1 MFGVF
6 RRLKIGFGMA
16 RRSGRVLR
24 AHPNLL
30 VLPLLGGIAGIAFI
44 GTMFGALYAG
54 GILDSGGA
62 LLYVVLFVVYLIET
76 FVASFFAAALVA
88 ATRTAFRGGTP
99 TVGDSLRAAWD
110 HKLPL
115 LVWSVIAAVVGV
127 LIQAIESQD
136 NLVAEILAS
145 VFAVAWS
152 VMTYFVVPVI
162 VFEDTSVSG
171 MFKQSASTFKNTWG
185 ESIGVMGAIN
195 LVTFLLMMLG
205 ALLGVI
211 TYLIVPAGIGVA
223 AAIVVGVTGVVL
235 GQLVGKSLTGI
246 AKTALYVYATEQTAP
261 EFFEDMDFSKLGGD
275 TNSQPSSSGV
285 GGGRI

>member
-6 RRLKIGFGMA
+6 RRFKIGFGMA

-30 VLPLLGGIAGIAFI
+30 ILPLLGGIAGLAFV
-44 GTMFGALYAG
+44 GTLFGALYAG
-54 GILDSGGA
+54 GVLDSGGP
-62 LLYVVLFVVYLIET
+62 LLYVVLFAVYLVET
-76 FVASFFAAALVA
+76 FVASFFAAALVT
-88 ATRTAFRGGTP
+88 ATRTAFRGETP

-136 NLVAEILAS
+136 NLLAEILAS

-195 LVTFLLMMLG
+195 LVTFLLMLLG
-205 ALLGVI
+205 ALLGVSV
-211 TYLIVPAGIGVA
+211 YLIVPAGIGVA
-223 AAIVVGVTGVVL
+223 AAIAVGVTGVVL

-261 EFFEDMDFSKLGGD
+261 AHFEDMDFSKLGGD
-275 TNSQPSSSGV
+275 TNSQPSSPGIGS
-285 GGGRI
+285 GRI